1 MELSLVN
8 VNSNRILDKNVLL
21 FFYFILHLPFIK
33 QTPLTIRHTR
43 SQLNIINPQVILYPY
58 NCKSPNLSRL
68 VGRRKSPSAMCY
80 VDMCLLLL
88 YVNVLYR
95 HAPWYTHCC
104 THATVSCQMNAAG
117 MPTPSKSCYI
127 YLLTQTMGHF
137 IPLKR
142 HVGSVA
148 FPICFIS
155 FSSSNMLLYI
165 ANRVMESYCKLSLSS
180 LGFSMILIWNRN
192 SEKKWNIYTAETK
205 LWISVSPWRSAAHG
219 RSIFFPTTTQTWW
232 GWRAW
237 CQVTMATEAEW
248 GCMSKS
254 VFGGGEAQ
262 RDGGVSG
269 EWKVGRREEIVM
281 ESGTKRQR

>member
-1 MELSLVN
+1 
-8 VNSNRILDKNVLL
+8 
-21 FFYFILHLPFIK
+21 
-33 QTPLTIRHTR
+33 
-43 SQLNIINPQVILYPY
+43 
-58 NCKSPNLSRL
+58 
-68 VGRRKSPSAMCY
+68 MCY

-117 MPTPSKSCYI
+117 KPTPPKSCYI

-192 SEKKWNIYTAETK
+192 SEKNETFTQRK
-205 LWISVSPWRSAAHG
+205 QNCESPFLPGAARHMDG
-219 RSIFFPTTTQTWW
+219 RSFFPQPHKLDGDGEHGARLLWQQW
-232 GWRAW
+232 QSEAAWVRACSVVAKPSAIGE
-237 CQVTMATEAEW
+237 CQGSE
-248 GCMSKS
+248 
-254 VFGGGEAQ
+254 
-262 RDGGVSG
+262 R
-269 EWKVGRREEIVM
+269 
-281 ESGTKRQR
+281 